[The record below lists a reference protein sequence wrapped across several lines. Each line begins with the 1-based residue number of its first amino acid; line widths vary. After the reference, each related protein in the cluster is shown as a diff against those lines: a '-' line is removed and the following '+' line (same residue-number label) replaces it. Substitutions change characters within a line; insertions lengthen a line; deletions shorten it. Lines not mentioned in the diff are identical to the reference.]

1 MLHQNPE
8 EVRIANSYYKFFAC
22 GQPKVLEILTQIA
35 LWFAIL
41 NAFVIVFDNDASWP
55 MLVTAL
61 CLALLNGG
69 YIYVYLAPLLA
80 GLLYTGPKLNVQ
92 FVKEVLK
99 RHPQTDNVMRYR
111 EYILQKQNA
120 NAPNLGEE
128 LQDVIRN

>member
-1 MLHQNPE
+1 
-8 EVRIANSYYKFFAC
+8 
-22 GQPKVLEILTQIA
+22 
-35 LWFAIL
+35 
-41 NAFVIVFDNDASWP
+41 